1 MDILLLL
8 SSLILLSCFILIANK
23 RIKAYIRT
31 FQVQSLLIALAALYL
46 GVQNWSRGEGF
57 SELVVCLL
65 VVLLKVFFIP
75 WQLRKIANRIEYK
88 VEKDFFYNIPL
99 LTMASGGI
107 VVLVYFAL
115 NTIDG
120 LNTWPQNIYLVNS
133 LSVILIGFFFM
144 IARKR
149 AIGQIVGFL
158 VIENGLFVTAM
169 FSTQGMPLVVE
180 LGISIDLLTAVLILG
195 IMVFKLD
202 EHFETTDVDH
212 LKNLK
217 G

>member
-1 MDILLLL
+1 MDILMLL

-31 FQVQSLLIALAALYL
+31 FQAQSLLIALAALYL
-46 GVQNWSRGEGF
+46 GVRNWSRGEGI
-57 SELVVCLL
+57 SELAVCLM
-65 VVLLKVFFIP
+65 VVLLKVIFIP
-75 WQLRKIANRIEYK
+75 WQLRKIASRIEYK

-99 LTMASGGI
+99 LIMASGGI
-107 VVLVYFAL
+107 VVLVYVAL
-115 NTIDG
+115 NTIEG
-120 LNTWPQNIYLVNS
+120 LNTWPLNIYLVNS

-169 FSTQGMPLVVE
+169 FSTNGMPLVVE

-202 EHFETTDVDH
+202 EYFETTDVNH